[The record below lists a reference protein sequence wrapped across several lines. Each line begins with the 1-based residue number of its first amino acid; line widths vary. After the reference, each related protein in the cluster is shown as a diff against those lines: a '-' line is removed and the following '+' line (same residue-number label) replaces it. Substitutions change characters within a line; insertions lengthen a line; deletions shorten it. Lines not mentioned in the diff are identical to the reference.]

1 MDKLHLKILKTS
13 DKEFKKK
20 LNYLL
25 RLSKTNQSNLYKTV
39 FDIIE
44 EVKKK
49 GDLALKE
56 FVQNFDKI
64 KLNKIEELFLSTSI
78 LKDAYLNLKKE
89 EKLALDLAANRIRE
103 FHQYQKPIFQKM
115 QSQRC
120 FQNPMYSLCQCSSP
134 QTWLLFL

>member
-44 EVKKK
+44 EVKKN

-64 KLNKIEELFLSTSI
+64 KLNKIEELFLSRSI

-89 EKLALDLAANRIRE
+89 QKLALDLAAKRIRE
-103 FHQYQKPIFQKM
+103 FHQYQKPRNIDYKDHIEVNFV
-115 QSQRC
+115 
-120 FQNPMYSLCQCSSP
+120 LII
-134 QTWLLFL
+134 LE